1 MTIPVRHTVAH
12 ARLAYN
18 EGGELRHART
28 LYVRDE
34 TTSRAATLSAGGDR
48 SPTPPAGSTIA
59 VMPVHVDETLPLHP
73 LSVADVEA
81 MVGAGILDEKNHV
94 ELLDGV
100 LVEMNPQ
107 GSPHAYAI
115 RELATLAFPVVA
127 TAGLRLSIQA
137 PLDVGSPISL
147 PEPDL
152 AIVPITGRDDHPR
165 NALLVVEMGATSL
178 SIDLVR
184 KARIYATGGVPE
196 YWVLDVKR
204 RALIVHRE
212 PVDGCYTDIRTL
224 GEHETVTAV
233 AVDLTVPV
241 ASLL

>member
-1 MTIPVRHTVAH
+1 MTP
-12 ARLAYN
+12 
-18 EGGELRHART
+18 RT
-28 LYVRDE
+28 
-34 TTSRAATLSAGGDR
+34 AG
-48 SPTPPAGSTIA
+48 TIA

-81 MVGAGILDEKNHV
+81 MVGAGILDERDHV

-100 LVEMNPQ
+100 LVAMSPQ

-115 RELATLAFPVVA
+115 RELATLAFPVAA

-178 SIDLVR
+178 RIDLVR

-196 YWVLDVKR
+196 YWVLDVER
-204 RALIVHRE
+204 RALVVHRT
-212 PVDGCYTDIRTL
+212 PVHSCYTDIRTL
-224 GEHETVTAV
+224 GEDETATAV
-233 AVDLTVPV
+233 ALDLAVPV
-241 ASLL
+241 SSLL